1 MQTGN
6 GREDAREYF
15 KSEGLKYSDITHKD
29 FLFLQYALADELE
42 KYSKEVDDPKIHGIA
57 TMRISFNKKNHPKFN
72 TYKGKLESAFIK
84 VDSHYF
90 EGREAISFNRDGFI
104 GFAGWADDTNVKPFV
119 LAFNRFVWLISARK
133 NLTKG
138 GNDAKV

>member
-1 MQTGN
+1 MQSGN
-6 GREDAREYF
+6 SRDEARKLYADANISYA
-15 KSEGLKYSDITHKD
+15 DITHKD

-42 KYSKEVDDPKIHGIA
+42 KYSKEVSDPQAHGIA
-57 TMRISFNKKNHPKFN
+57 TMRISYEKRLYFPKFN
-72 TYKGKLESAFIK
+72 TNSKNEMTSAFIR

-104 GFAGWADDTNVKPFV
+104 GFAGWADDTNIKPFV

-133 NLTKG
+133 SLTKRG
-138 GNDAKV
+138 

>member
-42 KYSKEVDDPKIHGIA
+42 KYSKEVNDPKIHGIA
-57 TMRISFNKKNHPKFN
+57 TMRISYEKRLYFPKFN
-72 TYKGKLESAFIK
+72 TNSKKEMTSAFIR

-90 EGREAISFNRDGFI
+90 EGREAISFNRDG
-104 GFAGWADDTNVKPFV
+104 
-119 LAFNRFVWLISARK
+119 L
-133 NLTKG
+133 
-138 GNDAKV
+138 

>member
-42 KYSKEVDDPKIHGIA
+42 KYSKEVNDPEIHGIA
-57 TMRISFNKKNHPKFN
+57 TMRISYEKRLYFPKFN
-72 TYKGKLESAFIK
+72 TNSKKEMTSAFIR

-119 LAFNRFVWLISARK
+119 RAFNKFVWHMAYS
-133 NLTKG
+133 KG

>member
-1 MQTGN
+1 MQSSN
-6 GREDAREYF
+6 SRDEARKLYADANISYA
-15 KSEGLKYSDITHKD
+15 DITHKD
-29 FLFLQYALADELE
+29 FLFLQFALADELE
-42 KYSKEVDDPKIHGIA
+42 KYSKEVNDPKIHGIA

-104 GFAGWADDTNVKPFV
+104 GFAGWADDTNIKPFV
-119 LAFNRFVWLISARK
+119 RAFNKFVWHMAYS
-133 NLTKG
+133 KG